1 MFHKGSGN
9 SFTAQ
14 SFAGKIAG
22 NGRGVTHIVQSVTHK
37 LPKSVTHMAL
47 TDTAIKG
54 LKAGSKILKKADG
67 EGLFLEVRTNGEKY
81 FRFRYRDTLGKEQTL
96 SFGRYPEIS
105 LAQARK
111 LKEEARGRLA
121 SGIDPKVVKQEAKA
135 QAEQQA
141 QKIANEAAE
150 QALTFDKLF
159 LQWYDT
165 RLHDWS
171 ESHASKVMQRYK
183 NHIAP
188 HLGSLVAKDI
198 KPIQVIAMLKA
209 LDDANKTHMRMKVK
223 GIVSMV
229 FKYGVGFGLL
239 ETDPTASVPDNIF
252 KAHVTQHYA
261 TVTDPAAIK
270 EVLAKLAECNDNGSI
285 CRALTLA
292 PYVFLRPSEL
302 VGLRWDEID
311 FEAKLIRIKAS
322 RMKMKQDHLI
332 PMSRQVVA
340 VLEAHLVHKV
350 GDYVFVNYATY
361 SPINPESLRQRI
373 RRLGIDKE
381 TLTPHGF
388 RHMASTR
395 LNEMGFS
402 SDAIEKQLSHTEGNA
417 VRRAY
422 NHAEY
427 LPERTRMMQAWA
439 DWLENKST

>member
-1 MFHKGSGN
+1 MIMLTEVALKNLKPKEKSYKMADSGGLYIEV
-9 SFTAQ
+9 TP
-14 SFAGKIAG
+14 AGGK
-22 NGRGVTHIVQSVTHK
+22 SWK
-37 LPKSVTHMAL
+37 L
-47 TDTAIKG
+47 
-54 LKAGSKILKKADG
+54 
-67 EGLFLEVRTNGEKY
+67 KY
-81 FRFRYRDTLGKEQTL
+81 RHLGKEKKLTI
-96 SFGRYPEIS
+96 GAYPIVGLKMAREKALEAKEL
-105 LAQARK
+105 LAQ
-111 LKEEARGRLA
+111 
-121 SGIDPKVVKQEAKA
+121 GIDPSAAKKEVKAHS
-135 QAEQQA
+135 
-141 QKIANEAAE
+141 IE
-150 QALTFDKLF
+150 QANKQHETEKQALNFETLF
-159 LQWYDT
+159 YQWYDT

-171 ESHASKVMQRYK
+171 DSHANKVTQRYN

-188 HLGSLVAKDI
+188 HIGSSVAKDI
-198 KPIQVIAMLKA
+198 KPIQVIAMLKV

-261 TVTDPAAIK
+261 TVTDPAAIR

-302 VGLRWDEID
+302 VGLRWEEID

-340 VLEAHLVHKV
+340 VLEAQLVHKV

-361 SPINPESLRQRI
+361 APISPESLRQRI

-427 LPERTRMMQAWA
+427 LPERTRMMQEWA
-439 DWLENKST
+439 DFLTDLVQ

>member
-1 MFHKGSGN
+1 MSGN
-9 SFTAQ
+9 SFTARR
-14 SFAGKIAG
+14 FVGNIEG
-22 NGRGVTHIVQSVTHK
+22 NGLGLDDLTHIVTHK

-54 LKAGSKILKKADG
+54 LKAGSKILKKTDADG
-67 EGLFLEVRTNGEKY
+67 LFIEVRTSGDKF
-81 FRFRYRDTLGKEQTL
+81 FRFRYRNALGKEQTL
-96 SFGRYPEIS
+96 SLGKYPDLS

-111 LKEEARGRLA
+111 LRDEARQQLA
-121 SGIDPKVVKQEAKA
+121 VGIDPNQVKQQQKLEA
-135 QAEQQA
+135 QQQA
-141 QKIANEAAE
+141 TQLAIEQAE
-150 QALTFDKLF
+150 QALTFHKLF
-159 LQWYDT
+159 IQWYDT
-165 RLHDWS
+165 RCHDWS
-171 ESHASKVMQRYK
+171 DSHTSKVMQRYN

-188 HLGSLVAKDI
+188 HLGSLVAKDV

-239 ETDPTASVPDNIF
+239 ENDPTASVPDNIF

-270 EVLAKLAECNDNGSI
+270 EVLTKLAECNDNGSI

-340 VLEAHLVHKV
+340 VLEAQLVHKV
-350 GDYVFVNYATY
+350 GDYVFVNSATY
-361 SPINPESLRQRI
+361 APINPESLRQRI

-381 TLTPHGF
+381 ILTPHGF

-402 SDAIEKQLSHTEGNA
+402 SDAIEKQLSHTEANA

-427 LPERTRMMQAWA
+427 LPERTKMMQAWA
-439 DWLENKST
+439 DWLDGANTQ